1 MNIALTLHR
10 IAENNFI
17 DHEDISIEKFIFILD
32 KIDQES
38 KVIDKTN
45 SNKQSDSSW
54 LLTFDDGFSS
64 DVEIVLPLL
73 KSYNLKAAFFIVTSF
88 IGKPNYLSK
97 EQILE
102 LSNSGMNIGSHSVNH
117 YDMLSLSIKDRAYE
131 LNKSKDVLEE
141 IISNNINL
149 FSFPYGRY
157 NNTIVSE
164 AYNSGYEYCYIS
176 KPGVYNTEDKLIPRV
191 SLNGKMSKKDIS
203 LIINS
208 KGNINKK
215 DALLYMIRDFVKYF
229 FGMKNYWR
237 LRNILLGNKNNNK

>member
-10 IAENNFI
+10 IAKNNFI

-32 KIDQES
+32 KIAQKS
-38 KVIDKTN
+38 KVIDKT
-45 SNKQSDSSW
+45 SINKQHDLSW

-73 KSYNLKAAFFIVTSF
+73 NSYNLKAAFFIVTSY
-88 IGKPNYLSK
+88 IGKPTYLSK

-102 LSNSGMNIGSHSVNH
+102 LSKSGMDIGSHSVNH
-117 YDMLSLSIKDRAYE
+117 YDMLNLSIKDRAYE
-131 LNKSKDVLEE
+131 LSKSKNVLEE
-141 IISNNINL
+141 ITSKNINL

-157 NNTIVSE
+157 NNAIVNE

-176 KPGVYNTEDKLIPRV
+176 KPGVYNNKDKLIPRV

-203 LIINS
+203 LIINN
-208 KGNINKK
+208 KGKINKK
-215 DALLYMIRDFVKYF
+215 DAFLYTIRDFAKYF

-237 LRNILLGNKNNNK
+237 IRNILLGNKNNN